1 MDPTYTPEAETFRQK
16 IQAFL
21 AEKLPANWQGMG
33 AFSSD
38 ERRRFIAEWRSVL
51 ADEGLLAVAWP
62 RAYGGGGLTLAE
74 RTVVAE
80 ELAKAGVPAGND
92 NDIFSI
98 GMIGHT
104 LIEWGTE
111 EQKAH
116 FLPRILDGSDVW
128 CQGYSEPNSGSD
140 LASLA
145 TRAVLDGDEWII
157 NGQKIWTSQ
166 GHNANWIFVLCRTSP
181 DRVKQA
187 GISFLLCPID
197 QPGIE
202 VRPIVNAAGHH
213 DFNEVFFTDAR
224 TPRENVVG
232 GVDNGWAV
240 ANTLLAY
247 ERGDDATTTSIRYG
261 DELRRLIAVARA
273 NGRVVDPVIRQRL
286 AAAHTTV
293 EIMRYL
299 GLRVVTSAL
308 NGYHQGP
315 ESSLNK
321 LLWSEYHKRLTE
333 LALDIIGADSTIP
346 SGRDAAPIPRLA
358 GSPTSWAPAP
368 ARSIRA
374 VRRSNATSWGN
385 GCWAFL
391 GNHGPTPAPG
401 TRPSGPESSRVPRG
415 TQRAEEQ
422 PLNFR
427 RNYAPA

>member
-1 MDPTYTPEAETFRQK
+1 MDPRYTPEAEAFRQK

-21 AEKLPANWQGMG
+21 AEKLPTNWQGMG
-33 AFSSD
+33 AFTVE
-38 ERRRFIAEWRSVL
+38 ERRTFIAGWRQTLS
-51 ADEGLLAVAWP
+51 AAGLLAVAWP
-62 RAYGGGGLTLAE
+62 TEYGGGGLTLAE

-92 NDIFSI
+92 NDGFSI

-111 EQKAH
+111 EQKKH
-116 FLPRILDGSDVW
+116 FLPRILAGDDVW

-181 DRVKQA
+181 ERVKQA
-187 GISFLLCPID
+187 GISFLLCPLD

-213 DFNEVFFTDAR
+213 DFNEVFFTDAH
-224 TPRENVVG
+224 TTRENVVG

-247 ERGDDATTTSIRYG
+247 ERGDDATTTAIRYG
-261 DELRRLIAVARA
+261 DELRRLTAVARA
-273 NGRVVDPVIRQRL
+273 NGKVEDPVIRQRL
-286 AAAHTTV
+286 AWAHSKV
-293 EIMRYL
+293 EIMRFL

-321 LLWSEYHKRLTE
+321 LLWSEYHKKLTE
-333 LALDIIGADSTIP
+333 LALDIIGADAMAP
-346 SGRDAAPIPRLA
+346 SGRDAASGVGPDDV
-358 GSPTSWAPAP
+358 GSPYSSQAWVTNFMG
-368 ARSIRA
+368 AR
-374 VRRSNATSWGN
+374 
-385 GCWAFL
+385 
-391 GNHGPTPAPG
+391 PG
-401 TRPSGPESSRVPRG
+401 TIYSGSSEIQRNIVGERVLGLPREP
-415 TQRAEEQ
+415 RADTGPWNETT
-422 PLNFR
+422 R
-427 RNYAPA
+427 S